1 MPAQL
6 LIRSTR
12 SSNVHVE
19 LNVYLFEV
27 EQTSHSVFNVR
38 ECSTKSQYAQFNMT
52 ATHESKQHIKRYEKE
67 FKNSLVDK
75 IILATKMEYY
85 RLADLVIMSDNHVEE
100 LIFVEFY
107 ILSRDELSTPQSPTI
122 STCLDNLNQT
132 INSEHFVVDMSG
144 LTGQSDRFTAVVNSL
159 GEFNHEI
166 KLIFFQSIRTYS
178 TLIQVFNTT
187 PPLSTRAT
195 RLGKQLGLV
204 YWRRLPRLLSV
215 LLVKYFI

>member
-1 MPAQL
+1 
-6 LIRSTR
+6 
-12 SSNVHVE
+12 
-19 LNVYLFEV
+19 
-27 EQTSHSVFNVR
+27 
-38 ECSTKSQYAQFNMT
+38 MT

-75 IILATKMEYY
+75 IISATKMEYY
-85 RLADLVIMSDNHVEE
+85 RLADLVIMSDNHIEE

-159 GEFNHEI
+159 GELNHER
-166 KLIFFQSIRTYS
+166 KLIFLSVDSYVLYIDTGVQY
-178 TLIQVFNTT
+178 NTT
-187 PPLSTRAT
+187 IVYTGHSTGQT
-195 RLGKQLGLV
+195 IGFS
-204 YWRRLPRLLSV
+204 LLAAFTS
-215 LLVKYFI
+215 FIICFIGQIFYLKNRH